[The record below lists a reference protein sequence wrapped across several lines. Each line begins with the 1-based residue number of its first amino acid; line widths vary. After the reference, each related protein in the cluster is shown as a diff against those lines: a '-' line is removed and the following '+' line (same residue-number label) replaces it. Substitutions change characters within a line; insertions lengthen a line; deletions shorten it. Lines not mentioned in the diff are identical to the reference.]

1 MKEKLTSWLMLLL
14 LAEGV
19 VFLLILIVLSLVR
32 LSN

>member
-1 MKEKLTSWLMLLL
+1 MREKLTGWLMLLL

-19 VFLLILIVLSLVR
+19 IFLLILIVLSLVR